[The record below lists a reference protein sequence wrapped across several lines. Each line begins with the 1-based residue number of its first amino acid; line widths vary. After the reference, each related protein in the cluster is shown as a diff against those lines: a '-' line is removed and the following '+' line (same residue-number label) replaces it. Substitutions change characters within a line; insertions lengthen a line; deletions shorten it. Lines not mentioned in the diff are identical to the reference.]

1 LFGSRKGETVLKPA
15 TLTMTVGRELSIQ
28 KKQEFWAQLFGVM
41 MRYEQRINAA
51 QRIDQEL
58 TSAANRQNDI

>member
-1 LFGSRKGETVLKPA
+1 
-15 TLTMTVGRELSIQ
+15 MTVGRELSIQ
-28 KKQEFWAQLFGVM
+28 KKQEFSAQLFGVM

-51 QRIDQEL
+51 QRVDQEL